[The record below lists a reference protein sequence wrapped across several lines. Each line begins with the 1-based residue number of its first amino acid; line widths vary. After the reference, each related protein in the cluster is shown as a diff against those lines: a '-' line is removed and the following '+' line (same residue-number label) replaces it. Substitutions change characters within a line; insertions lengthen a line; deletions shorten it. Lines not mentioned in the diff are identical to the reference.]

1 MSNIQRGCS
10 NKRKEKLKIIE
21 KKNNYSS
28 DLTNISNNE
37 INLRT
42 FTSNNTNFL
51 KTDYNKILNT
61 INSKKDM
68 YIEENYNF
76 NNEYN
81 SNDSNEKCNLKT
93 NRSNKSN
100 RSKMIE
106 NLNETNNSTGRKIL
120 IKGMSNLLNSPNC
133 KLYDGKSYNKKENKN
148 QLRNNVKNLI
158 EILNNKRCQSLE
170 FFIQNM
176 EIYDKKK
183 VLFNF

>member
-81 SNDSNEKCNLKT
+81 SNDSNENCNLKT
-93 NRSNKSN
+93 NRSNDQK
-100 RSKMIE
+100 
-106 NLNETNNSTGRKIL
+106 
-120 IKGMSNLLNSPNC
+120 
-133 KLYDGKSYNKKENKN
+133 
-148 QLRNNVKNLI
+148 
-158 EILNNKRCQSLE
+158 
-170 FFIQNM
+170 
-176 EIYDKKK
+176 
-183 VLFNF
+183 